1 MLFLSLGGPESARAG
16 FLSDIL
22 GTEVRAD
29 LSSTLNAET
38 NNNSQTMALLQAN
51 VAGIP
56 LKNDKKEPL
65 ESSPNGSIVADSAI
79 LPNTSPLSASGGSEE
94 DFSLGDK
101 DIEIYVVRAGDS
113 VESIAKLFDVSVDT
127 ILSAN
132 DIKKGEKLKA
142 GDVLL
147 ILPFSGVEHTVE
159 KGQTLQSIANKYK
172 VSLRDILDANDL
184 DLDAKL
190 AIGEKLMIPGGG
202 ILTETKPGGDK
213 GTTNKPKTTKSDP
226 SSKIASVA
234 GYFKNPVPG
243 SIKSRG
249 VKPGHKGVDMA
260 APTGTPIYA
269 AAGGTVLIA
278 RNGYNGGFGNYVVI
292 QHSNGT
298 KTLYAHMS
306 KLGTTPGAKASQGEL
321 IGYVGST
328 GHSTGPHLHFEV
340 LGGKNPF

>member
-1 MLFLSLGGPESARAG
+1 MLFVFARNPSEAYAGLLSGLLGNEA
-16 FLSDIL
+16 
-22 GTEVRAD
+22 RAD
-29 LSSTLNAET
+29 LNPSFLSTQT
-38 NNNSQTMALLQAN
+38 NNSQTMALLEAN
-51 VAGIP
+51 ALHASLKENGKSNTENSISNHIVAG
-56 LKNDKKEPL
+56 
-65 ESSPNGSIVADSAI
+65 SA
-79 LPNTSPLSASGGSEE
+79 LFPTASPLGATGGADEGYSFDQISVYTVRSG
-94 DFSLGDK
+94 DT
-101 DIEIYVVRAGDS
+101 
-113 VESIAKLFDVSVDT
+113 VESIAKLFEVSPDT

-132 DIKKGEKLKA
+132 DIKKGEKLKV

-159 KGQTLQSIANKYK
+159 KGESLQSIANKYK
-172 VSLRDILDANDL
+172 VSLKDILDANDL
-184 DLDAKL
+184 DVDAKL
-190 AIGEKLMIPGGG
+190 AIGEKLMIPGGD
-202 ILTETKPGGDK
+202 IITEPKPKSGSK
-213 GTTNKPKTTKSDP
+213 GESKPKTKGG
-226 SSKIASVA
+226 SSLIQSVA
-234 GYFKNPVPG
+234 GFFKHPVPG

-260 APTGTPIYA
+260 APTGTSIYA
-269 AAGGTVLIA
+269 AASGTVLIA

-306 KLGTTPGAKASQGEL
+306 KLGTTPGAKVSQGDL